1 MDKPGKEH
9 TDVKKLLLISRT
21 MDEFKNLVSKLSI
34 ILHYLYNKKGWGGD
48 RRRVLLQ
55 LWLFPRRHET

>member
-1 MDKPGKEH
+1 MHMDKPGKEH

-48 RRRVLLQ
+48 RRRVVKN
-55 LWLFPRRHET
+55 